1 MSEGDGRRRDWE
13 WEWERYCLVGLR
25 WDRGGGVEEKEK

>member
-1 MSEGDGRRRDWE
+1 MSESDGWRRE

-25 WDRGGGVEEKEK
+25 WDGGGVEEKEK

>member
-1 MSEGDGRRRDWE
+1 MSEGDGWRREWE

-25 WDRGGGVEEKEK
+25 WDKEK

>member
-1 MSEGDGRRRDWE
+1 MSEGDGRRREWE

-25 WDRGGGVEEKEK
+25 WDGGGVEEKEK